1 MCWPWD
7 TFNWNPGLFFLQ
19 RTQLAKPLASVLFKV
34 SSDARPAGQVGLEPA
49 PSRLI
54 SSLSPQ
60 RPAFSP
66 PPFFLSFFPLYRV
79 FTWKIMSGSS
89 KSLSLFLSELLVST
103 DVHACCR
110 ANDTRPKHANRRH
123 WQKYLR
129 DFRVRLAAS
138 SLFPIGKS
146 SHVLPLRFSRAPYAT
161 HRFYGCISYD
171 PYDNFSNL
179 CTSNVSA
186 CIAG

>member
-1 MCWPWD
+1 MP
-7 TFNWNPGLFFLQ
+7 LFPLRRFSFL
-19 RTQLAKPLASVLFKV
+19 
-34 SSDARPAGQVGLEPA
+34 
-49 PSRLI
+49 
-54 SSLSPQ
+54 
-60 RPAFSP
+60 
-66 PPFFLSFFPLYRV
+66 FFPLYHV

-103 DVHACCR
+103 DVHACRR
-110 ANDTRPKHANRRH
+110 ANDTRPKHANKRH

-171 PYDNFSNL
+171 SYDDFSNL
-179 CTSNVSA
+179 RRTCLLYRWIIRQSVWVCVILNDVEFESLGSPWNFMTSLQRS
-186 CIAG
+186 IEAGSL